1 MVVAVGRVVTGSRRR
16 GGRRGQGRLEGQLLL
31 VTLQV
36 RPLGLVANASLGCR
50 PGTSGRA
57 LTVALSISSSSTTM
71 GSSKYHLLV
80 DKTGAKMFST
90 FMAGELLL
98 KCCTNF
104 FFFSLPTKKIGT
116 KLCLPNHCTLKLH
129 SSGATKTKK
138 YLIPRQTKNLSSKPQ
153 IANLQLHQITNY

>member
-1 MVVAVGRVVTGSRRR
+1 MVVAVRRVVTGCRRR

-50 PGTSGRA
+50 PGTSGRT

-80 DKTGAKMFST
+80 NKTGAKMFST
-90 FMAGELLL
+90 FWLLTYY
-98 KCCTNF
+98 KTT
-104 FFFSLPTKKIGT
+104 FSKLVFSSKDKKNST
-116 KLCLPNHCTLKLH
+116 KLCPKLLHLNCTFPCHQNQKNIA
-129 SSGATKTKK
+129 SKTM
-138 YLIPRQTKNLSSKPQ
+138 
-153 IANLQLHQITNY
+153 

>member
-1 MVVAVGRVVTGSRRR
+1 MVVAVRRVVTGCRRR

-36 RPLGLVANASLGCR
+36 GPLGLVANASLGCR

-80 DKTGAKMFST
+80 DKTGVKMFST
-90 FMAGELLL
+90 FWLVFYYKTTAVFKLL
-98 KCCTNF
+98 F
-104 FFFSLPTKKIGT
+104 
-116 KLCLPNHCTLKLH
+116 
-129 SSGATKTKK
+129 
-138 YLIPRQTKNLSSKPQ
+138 SSKDKKKTAPNC
-153 IANLQLHQITNY
+153 APKSLY